1 MLRVSRALRFAAPE
15 GVTNRLLLTMGSPAE
30 SIYKNRPVD
39 SVTIPGAEGDMT
51 LGNNHSQV
59 VSMLKPGVITVREG
73 GNKEDF
79 FVSDGWAFMS
89 APKDESGCCT
99 AEISGI
105 EVVPVA
111 ALDKDR
117 AQQVLSE
124 ILSGPKDTEWDKA
137 KVSLGT
143 TLCNAIIRAAQ

>member
-1 MLRVSRALRFAAPE
+1 MGGRKAMLRLSRALRFAAPE
-15 GVTNRLLLTMGSPAE
+15 GVTNRLLLTLGSPAE
-30 SIYKNRPVD
+30 SIYKNKPVD

-89 APKDESGCCT
+89 APKD
-99 AEISGI
+99 
-105 EVVPVA
+105 
-111 ALDKDR
+111 
-117 AQQVLSE
+117 
-124 ILSGPKDTEWDKA
+124 TEWDKA

>member
-1 MLRVSRALRFAAPE
+1 
-15 GVTNRLLLTMGSPAE
+15 MG
-30 SIYKNRPVD
+30 
-39 SVTIPGAEGDMT
+39 
-51 LGNNHSQV
+51 
-59 VSMLKPGVITVREG
+59 
-73 GNKEDF
+73 
-79 FVSDGWAFMS
+79 
-89 APKDESGCCT
+89 SGCCT

-143 TLCNAIIRAAQ
+143 TLCNAIIRAAVIESVSKFSRPVRAVAAVGAHAGRRECGRQLLRAFSGRLAAALLEEQPPPLR